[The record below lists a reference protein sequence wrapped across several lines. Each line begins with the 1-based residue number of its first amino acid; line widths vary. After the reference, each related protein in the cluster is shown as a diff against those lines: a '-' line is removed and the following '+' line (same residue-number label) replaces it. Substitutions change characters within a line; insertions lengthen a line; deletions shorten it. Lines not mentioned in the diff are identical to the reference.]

1 MEDGFIKAIISGD
14 SNGLRQIYEQFL
26 PRIRRLITSN
36 GGSEEDAQ
44 DIFQSAILT
53 IYEKAQKE
61 NFQLTSK
68 FYTLLY
74 GICRNLWGNRLQKKS
89 FKEVTLLEDVKYK
102 SEDNIEFDIE
112 KTEEQELF
120 WSSFQKLGED
130 CQKLLRLFFDKEKME
145 KIAQL
150 MGYGSVSYAKKR
162 KFQCKEKL
170 VEWVK
175 KDIRFKELKK

>member
-1 MEDGFIKAIISGD
+1 M
-14 SNGLRQIYEQFL
+14 FL
-26 PRIRRLITSN
+26 PRIRKLITLN
-36 GGSEEDAQ
+36 GGSEADAQ

-53 IYEKAQKE
+53 IYEKAQAKD
-61 NFQLTSK
+61 FQLTSK

-89 FKEVTLLEDVKYK
+89 FKEVTLLDDVKYS
-102 SEDNIEFDIE
+102 SEENIEVDIE

-120 WSSFQKLGED
+120 WDAFQHLGED

-145 KIAQL
+145 KIAKM

-170 VEWVK
+170 IEWIK
-175 KDIRFKELKK
+175 KDDRFNELRNGQ

>member
-1 MEDGFIKAIISGD
+1 MYQKEDEFIHAIKTGD
-14 SNGLRQIYEQFL
+14 SNSLRHIYEIFQ
-26 PRIRRLITSN
+26 PRIRKLITSN
-36 GGSEEDAQ
+36 GGSEDDAQ

-53 IYEKAQKE
+53 IYEKVQSE
-61 NFQLTSK
+61 NFKLTSK

-89 FKEVTLLEDVKYK
+89 FKEVTLLEDIKYR

-120 WSSFQKLGED
+120 WTSFEKLGED
-130 CQKLLRLFFDKEKME
+130 CQKLLRLFFDREKME
-145 KIAQL
+145 KIAQM

-170 VEWVK
+170 IE
-175 KDIRFKELKK
+175 